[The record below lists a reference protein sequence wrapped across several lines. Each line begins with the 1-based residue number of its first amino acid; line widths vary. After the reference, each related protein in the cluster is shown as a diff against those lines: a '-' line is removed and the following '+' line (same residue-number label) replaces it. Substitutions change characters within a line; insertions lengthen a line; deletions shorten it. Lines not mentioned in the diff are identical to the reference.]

1 MFRRCVLL
9 LIVFLGKSSD
19 FLLKYVFFY
28 LGFSLGVMYD
38 LTNMEPVMVFT
49 EDVISDFTMLHEDK
63 TVVIATWDGT
73 YVGDIT

>member
-1 MFRRCVLL
+1 
-9 LIVFLGKSSD
+9 
-19 FLLKYVFFY
+19 
-28 LGFSLGVMYD
+28 MYD

-63 TVVIATWDGT
+63 TVVIATWGGT